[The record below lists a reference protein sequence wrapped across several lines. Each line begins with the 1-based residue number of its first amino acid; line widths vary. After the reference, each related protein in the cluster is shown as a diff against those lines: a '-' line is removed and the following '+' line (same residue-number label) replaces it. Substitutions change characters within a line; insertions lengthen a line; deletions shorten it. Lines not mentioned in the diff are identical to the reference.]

1 MVPNLNRDHVVRY
14 PSWNQ
19 IGGIGEPRVW
29 GISAVLGGWGSPEGK
44 RKSLIGTLWETVHGK
59 RNELVCCS
67 RVTTP
72 AEDLH
77 TIPYGGPSHD
87 LIRAS
92 QKYMREMNMC
102 SHPPCTAM

>member
-1 MVPNLNRDHVVRY
+1 MGYHRR
-14 PSWNQ
+14 
-19 IGGIGEPRVW
+19 
-29 GISAVLGGWGSPEGK
+29 LGGMWLPRG
-44 RKSLIGTLWETVHGK
+44 KSLIGTLWETVHGK

-72 AEDLH
+72 AEYLH

-92 QKYMREMNMC
+92 QKYMREMMC

>member
-1 MVPNLNRDHVVRY
+1 MVPNLNSDHMVRY

-29 GISAVLGGWGSPEGK
+29 GITAVWGGCGSPEGK
-44 RKSLIGTLWETVHGK
+44 ASIGTLWETVHGK

-67 RVTTP
+67 RVTAP

-92 QKYMREMNMC
+92 QKYMREMMC